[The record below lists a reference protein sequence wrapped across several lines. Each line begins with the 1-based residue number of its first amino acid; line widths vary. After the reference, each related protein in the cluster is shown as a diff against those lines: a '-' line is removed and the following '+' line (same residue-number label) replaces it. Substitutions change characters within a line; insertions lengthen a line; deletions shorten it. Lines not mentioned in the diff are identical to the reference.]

1 LIFDNLP
8 RGNVRQTRIHVRRVR
23 VNERIRVPR
32 VRLIDETGK
41 QIGTVLRAEALQL
54 ARSKSLDLVE
64 IAPHERPPVCKIM
77 DYGKYLYQE
86 KQKQKQKRQKVIKI
100 KELKLG
106 VKIQEHDYLT
116 KLKFAREFLGN
127 GNRLKIRIFFRGR
140 EIVHRDRGKEILE
153 KMVDDL
159 SDISKVELPSKM
171 EGRQMVMQLIPVKG
185 AKNAK
190 TKDQKSRK
198 E

>member
-1 LIFDNLP
+1 MK
-8 RGNVRQTRIHVRRVR
+8 RVR
-23 VNERIRVPR
+23 VNERIRIPR
-32 VRLIDETGK
+32 VRLIDNTGN
-41 QIGTVLRAEALQL
+41 QVGVVSRDEALNL
-54 ARSKSLDLVE
+54 AKSKSLDLVE

-86 KQKQKQKRQKVIKI
+86 KQKQKQKKQKAIKV

-140 EIVHRDRGKEILE
+140 EIVHQNMGKQILE
-153 KMVDDL
+153 RIKDDV
-159 SDISKVELPSKM
+159 SDIAKVELSPKM
-171 EGRQMVMQLIPVKG
+171 EGRQMVMQFIPVKG
-185 AKNAK
+185 VKNVK
-190 TKDQKSRK
+190 TKD
-198 E
+198 

>member
-1 LIFDNLP
+1 
-8 RGNVRQTRIHVRRVR
+8 VKRVR
-23 VNERIRVPR
+23 VNERIRIPR
-32 VRLIDETGK
+32 VRLIDNTGN
-41 QIGTVLRAEALQL
+41 QVGVVSRDEALNL
-54 ARSKSLDLVE
+54 AKSKSLDLVE

-86 KQKQKQKRQKVIKI
+86 KQKQKQKKQKAIKV

-140 EIVHRDRGKEILE
+140 EIVHQNMGKQILE
-153 KMVDDL
+153 RIKDDV
-159 SDISKVELPSKM
+159 SDIAKVELSPKM
-171 EGRQMVMQLIPVKG
+171 EGRQMVMQFIPVKG
-185 AKNAK
+185 VKNVK
-190 TKDQKSRK
+190 TKD
-198 E
+198 